1 MANQLEMAK
10 ALSILTLHQQG
21 LSNRQIARL
30 LGIHRK
36 TVRHYLKTANSKC
49 TTPCSPGPASLVGSD
64 WATQPLTGPDPQA
77 SPKCTTPLTGSDGL
91 ASSGTAASARPA
103 DHGPD
108 GADGAS
114 ATAAS
119 GCVSHCEP
127 YRQII
132 LDKLDQGLTAQRIWQ
147 DLVTDHGFASRY
159 HSVQRFVRHLGQS
172 VPLPF
177 RRIEVEPGMEVQVD
191 FGAGA
196 PIVGPGQQRRKTH
209 VFRIV
214 LSHSRKAYSEAIFG
228 QTTDGFIGCL
238 ENAFW
243 HFGGV
248 TRTAVIDNLRAAVTR
263 ADWYDPDLHPRILAF
278 CQHYRTVILPTRPYT
293 PRHKGKIENSV
304 GYVQDNAL
312 KGRTFRS
319 LAEQNQFLL
328 HWEATVADT
337 RIHGTIR
344 KQVGKL
350 FVDVERPTLL
360 TLPSE
365 RLAFFHEAERSV
377 HRDGHVEIA
386 RAYYSVPPEYLG
398 RKVWVRW
405 DGRLVRVFNHRFE
418 QIAMH
423 PQMDPGR
430 FSTLDPHIAPEK
442 ISGVERGT
450 TWQLQRVSLIG
461 PEADRWAQ
469 QMLVERG
476 IQGLR
481 VLQGLLSLPKQH
493 PAEVIE
499 RACQVASSRG
509 LYRLR
514 AIREAIAEDPGEQEQ
529 FEFIEQDPIIRNLT
543 EYGLLVRAALGQEP
557 LPAPREQAGE

>member
-10 ALSILTLHQQG
+10 ALSILTLHEQG

-36 TVRHYLKTANSKC
+36 TVRRHLATAHSKC
-49 TTPCSPGPASLVGSD
+49 TTPRSPGPAPLVGSD
-64 WATQPLTGPDPQA
+64 WASQPLTGPAPQA
-77 SPKCTTPLTGSDGL
+77 SPRCTTPLTGSDGPAAGGA
-91 ASSGTAASARPA
+91 ASS
-103 DHGPD
+103 D
-108 GADGAS
+108 AS
-114 ATAAS
+114 ATAES
-119 GCVSHCEP
+119 SSSVSHCEP

-132 LDKLDQGLTAQRIWQ
+132 LDKLDRGLTAQRIWQ
-147 DLVTDHGFASRY
+147 DLTSDHGFSSGY
-159 HSVQRFVRHLGQS
+159 HSVQRFVRRLGLSQ
-172 VPLPF
+172 PLPF
-177 RRIEVEPGMEVQVD
+177 RRIEVAPGMEVQVD
-191 FGAGA
+191 FGKGA

-228 QTTDGFIGCL
+228 QTTDGFLGCL

-248 TRTAVIDNLRAAVTR
+248 TRTTVIDNLRAAVTR
-263 ADWYDPDLHPRILAF
+263 ADWYDPDLHPRIVAF

-304 GYVQDNAL
+304 SYVQDNAL
-312 KGRTFRS
+312 KGRTFTS
-319 LAEQNQFLL
+319 LAEQNRFLL

-350 FVDVERPTLL
+350 FADVERPALL

-405 DGRLVRVFNHRFE
+405 DGRVVRIFNHRFE
-418 QIAMH
+418 QIALH
-423 PQMDPGR
+423 PQTDPGR
-430 FSTLDPHIAPEK
+430 FSTHDQHIAPEK
-442 ISGVERGT
+442 ISGVERGA
-450 TWQLQRVSLIG
+450 TWLLQRASLIG

-469 QMLVERG
+469 QMLIERG

-481 VLQGLLSLPKQH
+481 VLQGLLSLPKHH

-514 AIREAIAEDPGEQEQ
+514 AIRQAIAEDPGQQDQ
-529 FEFIEQDPIIRNLT
+529 FEFIEQDPIIRDLT
-543 EYGLLVRAALGQEP
+543 EYGQLVRAAILQGP